1 MKVPCSYANA
11 VAISAQRTLIPK
23 SRFLSAIE
31 ADSAEAAIETLTST
45 GFGKNVEI
53 GAAGEYDKLV
63 AAETL
68 ALKKF
73 VSEYS
78 NGGDVEYY
86 CFLRSDFFNCDVA
99 IRRLFFGYGGEYAF
113 DGIVDTGLIEQYEYA
128 KTGRSELPEYLV
140 NAIDALVA
148 AAKKEDCSGTDLSV
162 LTMKNYY
169 AAALKLIKNRFIKG
183 LIRAEIDC
191 GNISAYFRS
200 PDRETAEKQF
210 VGGGKIDKYKLLV
223 ILGGDASKIRS
234 AFAFTSYKDA
244 IEACI
249 KAKSDGKPMSAFEKI
264 RDDYPMQRLYNVRY
278 SSEGI
283 TPVLLYAMY
292 KRAEIR
298 NFRTVVSGLLAKA
311 PTEAIAGRLRDGY
324 IG

>member
-11 VAISAQRTLIPK
+11 VAISAQKTLIPK
-23 SRFLSAIE
+23 TRFLSAIE
-31 ADSAEAAIETLTST
+31 AGSAEAAIETLTST

-53 GAAGEYDKLV
+53 GGAGEYDKLV

-78 NGGDVEYY
+78 SGGDVAYY
-86 CFLRSDFFNCDVA
+86 CFLKSDFFNCDVA
-99 IRRLFFGYGGEYAF
+99 VRRLMLGYGGEYAT
-113 DGIVDTGLIEQYEYA
+113 DGTVDTDLIEQYV
-128 KTGRSELPEYLV
+128 KTGKGEIPEYIKKALDELV
-140 NAIDALVA
+140 S
-148 AAKKEDCSGTDLSV
+148 AAKKADCTGADLSV
-162 LTMKNYY
+162 TALRAYY
-169 AAALKLIKNRFIKG
+169 SAALKLIRRHKIRS

-210 VGGGKIDKYKLLV
+210 VAGGKIDKYKLLV

-283 TPVLLYAMY
+283 TPVLLYAAY

>member
-11 VAISAQRTLIPK
+11 VAISAQKTLIPK

-31 ADSAEAAIETLTST
+31 AGSAEAAIETLTST

-99 IRRLFFGYGGEYAF
+99 VRRLMLGYDGEYAT
-113 DGIVDTGLIEQYEYA
+113 DGTTDIGLIEQYV
-128 KTGRSELPEYLV
+128 KTGKGEIPEYVKKTLDELV
-140 NAIDALVA
+140 S
-148 AAKKEDCSGTDLSV
+148 AAKKADCTGADLSV
-162 LTMKNYY
+162 TALRAYY
-169 AAALKLIKNRFIKG
+169 AAALKLIRRRKIKG

>member
-11 VAISAQRTLIPK
+11 VAISAQKTLIPK

-31 ADSAEAAIETLTST
+31 AGSAEAAIETLTST

-53 GAAGEYDKLV
+53 GVAGEYDKLV

-99 IRRLFFGYGGEYAF
+99 VRRLMLGYDGEYAT
-113 DGIVDTGLIEQYEYA
+113 DGTTDIGLIEQYV
-128 KTGRSELPEYLV
+128 KTGKGEIPEYVKKALDELV
-140 NAIDALVA
+140 S
-148 AAKKEDCSGTDLSV
+148 AAKKADCTGADLSV
-162 LTMKNYY
+162 TALRAYY
-169 AAALKLIKNRFIKG
+169 AAALKLIRRRKIKG

>member
-11 VAISAQRTLIPK
+11 VAISAQKTLIPK

-31 ADSAEAAIETLTST
+31 AGSAEAAIETLTST

-53 GAAGEYDKLV
+53 GVAGEYDKLV

-99 IRRLFFGYGGEYAF
+99 VRRLMLGYDGEYAT
-113 DGIVDTGLIEQYEYA
+113 DGTIDTGLIEQYV
-128 KTGRSELPEYLV
+128 KTGKGEIPEYVKKALDELV
-140 NAIDALVA
+140 S
-148 AAKKEDCSGTDLSV
+148 AAKKADCTGADLSV
-162 LTMKNYY
+162 TALRAYY
-169 AAALKLIKNRFIKG
+169 AAALKLIRRHKIKG